1 MFVFKFV
8 GTMVMLMGMVVGSM
22 YFLSSEQWAKLKIH
36 VVEDAVE
43 AKGTVIDIN
52 EKGIYRAPFVKF
64 KAHDGKYYRF
74 LSQFDRNVDFFDLK
88 KGQKIDIIYERE
100 NPKRAQENNFWARY
114 GPRGIP
120 AAMGGTIFLIGLF
133 VFTRGRKK

>member
-22 YFLSSEQWAKLKIH
+22 YFLSS
-36 VVEDAVE
+36 
-43 AKGTVIDIN
+43 VIDIN